1 MIEEI
6 RNIKSGKKELRNF
19 GFTIGIVLLL
29 IAGVLFYKNNN
40 LFISFAY
47 IAVVFIVLGFLIP
60 QLLKPIYFIW
70 MIFAVVIG
78 WIMTR
83 LILSVLF
90 FVIISIIRLI
100 ACIFGKSFLELNISK
115 DSKSYWNHRF
125 SDVEMN
131 QDYEKQ
137 F

>member
-19 GFTIGIVLLL
+19 GFTIGLILCF
-29 IAGVLFYKNNN
+29 IAGILFYKNNN

-47 IAVVFIVLGFLIP
+47 IAGVFIVLSFLFP

-83 LILSVLF
+83 LILSILF

-100 ACIFGKSFLELNISK
+100 AGIFGKSFLELNISK

-125 SDVEMN
+125 SDVEMS

>member
-47 IAVVFIVLGFLIP
+47 IAGVFIVLGFLFP

-78 WIMTR
+78 WIMSR
-83 LILSVLF
+83 LILSILF

-100 ACIFGKSFLELNISK
+100 AGIFGKSFLELNISK

-125 SDVEMN
+125 SDVEIS

>member
-47 IAVVFIVLGFLIP
+47 IAGVFIVLGFLFP

-83 LILSVLF
+83 LILSILF

-100 ACIFGKSFLELNISK
+100 AGIFGKSFLELNISK

-125 SDVEMN
+125 SDIEMS

>member
-47 IAVVFIVLGFLIP
+47 IAGVFIVLGFLFP

-83 LILSVLF
+83 LILSILF

-100 ACIFGKSFLELNISK
+100 AGIFGKSFLELNISK

-125 SDVEMN
+125 SDVEMS

>member
-19 GFTIGIVLLL
+19 GFTIGLILCFIVG
-29 IAGVLFYKNNN
+29 ILFYKNNN

-47 IAVVFIVLGFLIP
+47 IAGVFIVLGFLFP

-83 LILSVLF
+83 LILSILF

-100 ACIFGKSFLELNISK
+100 AGIFGKSFLELNISK

-125 SDVEMN
+125 SDVEMS

>member
-1 MIEEI
+1 MVEEI

-47 IAVVFIVLGFLIP
+47 IAGVFIVLGFLFP

-83 LILSVLF
+83 LILSILF

-100 ACIFGKSFLELNISK
+100 AGIFGKSFLELNISK

-125 SDVEMN
+125 SDVEMS

>member
-6 RNIKSGKKELRNF
+6 RNIQSGKKELRNF

-47 IAVVFIVLGFLIP
+47 IAGVFIVLGFLFP

-83 LILSVLF
+83 LILSLLF
-90 FVIISIIRLI
+90 FVIITFIRLI
-100 ACIFGKSFLELNISK
+100 AGILGKSFLKLNQSK
-115 DSKSYWNHRF
+115 ESKSYWNNR
-125 SDVEMN
+125 VGQLEKN

-137 F
+137 Y

>member
-19 GFTIGIVLLL
+19 SFTIGIVLLL

>member
-6 RNIKSGKKELRNF
+6 RNIKSSKKELRNF

-83 LILSVLF
+83 LILSILF

-100 ACIFGKSFLELNISK
+100 AGIFGKSFLELNISK

-125 SDVEMN
+125 SDIEMS

>member
-19 GFTIGIVLLL
+19 GSTIGIVLLL

-47 IAVVFIVLGFLIP
+47 IAGVFIVLGFLFP
-60 QLLKPIYFIW
+60 KLLKPIYFIW
-70 MIFAVVIG
+70 MIFAVVVG

-100 ACIFGKSFLELNISK
+100 AGIFGKSFLELNISK

>member
-29 IAGVLFYKNNN
+29 IAGVLFNKNNN

-47 IAVVFIVLGFLIP
+47 IAGVFIVLGFLFP

-100 ACIFGKSFLELNISK
+100 AGIFGKSFLELNISK

-125 SDVEMN
+125 SDVEMS

>member
-19 GFTIGIVLLL
+19 SFTIGIVLLL

-47 IAVVFIVLGFLIP
+47 IAGVFIVLGFLFP

-83 LILSVLF
+83 LILSILF

-100 ACIFGKSFLELNISK
+100 AGIFGKSFLELNISK

-125 SDVEMN
+125 SDVEMS

>member
-47 IAVVFIVLGFLIP
+47 IAGVIIVLGFLFP

-83 LILSVLF
+83 LILSILF

-100 ACIFGKSFLELNISK
+100 AGIFGKSFLELNISK

-125 SDVEMN
+125 SDVEMS

>member
-19 GFTIGIVLLL
+19 GFTVGIVLLL

-47 IAVVFIVLGFLIP
+47 IAGVFIVLGFLFP

-83 LILSVLF
+83 LILSILF

-100 ACIFGKSFLELNISK
+100 AGIFGKSFLELNISK

-125 SDVEMN
+125 SDVEMS

>member
-19 GFTIGIVLLL
+19 GFTIGLILCF
-29 IAGVLFYKNNN
+29 IAGILFYKNNN

-47 IAVVFIVLGFLIP
+47 IAGVFIVLGFLFP

-83 LILSVLF
+83 LILSILF

-100 ACIFGKSFLELNISK
+100 AGIFGKSFLELNISK

-125 SDVEMN
+125 SDVEMS

>member
-19 GFTIGIVLLL
+19 GSTIGIVLLL

-47 IAVVFIVLGFLIP
+47 IAGVFIVLGFLFP

-100 ACIFGKSFLELNISK
+100 AGIFGKSFLELNISK

>member
-19 GFTIGIVLLL
+19 GSTIGIVLLL

-47 IAVVFIVLGFLIP
+47 IAGVFIVLGFLFP

-70 MIFAVVIG
+70 MIFAVVVG

-100 ACIFGKSFLELNISK
+100 AGIFGKSFLELNISK

>member
-1 MIEEI
+1 
-6 RNIKSGKKELRNF
+6 
-19 GFTIGIVLLL
+19 
-29 IAGVLFYKNNN
+29 
-40 LFISFAY
+40 
-47 IAVVFIVLGFLIP
+47 
-60 QLLKPIYFIW
+60 

-100 ACIFGKSFLELNISK
+100 AGIFGKSFLELNISK

-125 SDVEMN
+125 SDVEMS

>member
-19 GFTIGIVLLL
+19 GSTIGIVLLL

-47 IAVVFIVLGFLIP
+47 IAGVFIVLGFLFP

-83 LILSVLF
+83 LILSILF

-100 ACIFGKSFLELNISK
+100 AGIFGKSFLELNISK

-125 SDVEMN
+125 SDIEMS

>member
-47 IAVVFIVLGFLIP
+47 IAGVFIVLGFLFP

-83 LILSVLF
+83 LILSILF
-90 FVIISIIRLI
+90 FVIISIIRLV
-100 ACIFGKSFLELNISK
+100 AGIFGKSFLKLNISK

-125 SDVEMN
+125 SDVEMS

>member
-47 IAVVFIVLGFLIP
+47 IAGVFIVLGFLFP

-100 ACIFGKSFLELNISK
+100 AGIFGKSFLELNISK

-125 SDVEMN
+125 SDVEMS

>member
-47 IAVVFIVLGFLIP
+47 IAGVFIVFGFLFP

-83 LILSVLF
+83 LILSILF

-100 ACIFGKSFLELNISK
+100 AGIFGKSFLELNISK

-125 SDVEMN
+125 SDVEMS

>member
-19 GFTIGIVLLL
+19 GSTIGIVLLL

-47 IAVVFIVLGFLIP
+47 IAGVFIVLGFLFP

-100 ACIFGKSFLELNISK
+100 AGIFGKSFLELNISK

-125 SDVEMN
+125 SDVEMS

>member
-6 RNIKSGKKELRNF
+6 RNIKSSKKELRNF
-19 GFTIGIVLLL
+19 GSTIGIVLLL

-47 IAVVFIVLGFLIP
+47 IAGVFIVLGFLFP

-100 ACIFGKSFLELNISK
+100 AGIFGKSFLELNISK

>member
-6 RNIKSGKKELRNF
+6 RNIKSSKKELRNF

-47 IAVVFIVLGFLIP
+47 IAGVFIVLGFLFP

>member
-19 GFTIGIVLLL
+19 GSTIGIVLLL

-47 IAVVFIVLGFLIP
+47 IAGVFIVLGFLFP

-70 MIFAVVIG
+70 MIFAVVVG

-100 ACIFGKSFLELNISK
+100 AGIFGKSFLELNISK

-125 SDVEMN
+125 SDVEMS

>member
-47 IAVVFIVLGFLIP
+47 IAGVFIVLGFLFP

-83 LILSVLF
+83 LILSILF

>member
-47 IAVVFIVLGFLIP
+47 IAGVIIVLGFLFP

-100 ACIFGKSFLELNISK
+100 AGIFGKSFLELNISK

-125 SDVEMN
+125 SDVEMS

>member
-19 GFTIGIVLLL
+19 GSTIGIVFLL

-47 IAVVFIVLGFLIP
+47 IAGVFIVLGFLFP

-70 MIFAVVIG
+70 MIFAVVVG

-100 ACIFGKSFLELNISK
+100 AGIFGKSFLELNISK

>member
-40 LFISFAY
+40 LFISFSY
-47 IAVVFIVLGFLIP
+47 IAGVFIVLGFLFP

-83 LILSVLF
+83 LILSILF

-100 ACIFGKSFLELNISK
+100 AGIFGKSFLELNISK

-125 SDVEMN
+125 SDVEMS

>member
-47 IAVVFIVLGFLIP
+47 IAGVFIVLGFLFP

>member
-47 IAVVFIVLGFLIP
+47 IAVCIYSTWFPFSSTIKTNLFYMDDICSGDRLDNDQVDLE
-60 QLLKPIYFIW
+60 YFI
-70 MIFAVVIG
+70 F
-78 WIMTR
+78 
-83 LILSVLF
+83 
-90 FVIISIIRLI
+90 
-100 ACIFGKSFLELNISK
+100 CN
-115 DSKSYWNHRF
+115 N
-125 SDVEMN
+125 
-131 QDYEKQ
+131 
-137 F
+137 

>member
-47 IAVVFIVLGFLIP
+47 IAGVIIVLGFLFP

-83 LILSVLF
+83 LILSILF

-100 ACIFGKSFLELNISK
+100 AGIFGKSFLELNISK

-125 SDVEMN
+125 SDVEMS

-137 F
+137 L

>member
-19 GFTIGIVLLL
+19 GFTTGIVLLL

-47 IAVVFIVLGFLIP
+47 IAGVFIVLGFLFP

-83 LILSVLF
+83 LILSILF

-100 ACIFGKSFLELNISK
+100 AGIFGKSFLELNISK

-125 SDVEMN
+125 SDVEMS